1 MDVIVFE
8 RQKNDIKYILK
19 LDNKK
24 LTIYEKNSE
33 HKKCKSV
40 SMYILTN
47 SELY

>member
-8 RQKNDIKYILK
+8 TKNDIKYILK